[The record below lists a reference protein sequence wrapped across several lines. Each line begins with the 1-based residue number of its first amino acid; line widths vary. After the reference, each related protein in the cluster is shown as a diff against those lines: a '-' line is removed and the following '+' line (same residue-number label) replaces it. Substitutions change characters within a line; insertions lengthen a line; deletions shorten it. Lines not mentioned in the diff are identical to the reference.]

1 MSDQKKEERLTE
13 VQINI
18 AVIKETV
25 KVLSWSSRP
34 AAEDL
39 LEKAIKN
46 LDKLITSSG

>member
-1 MSDQKKEERLTE
+1 MIDKKKEERLTE
-13 VQINI
+13 FQMNI
-18 AVIKETV
+18 EIVREVTKI
-25 KVLSWSSRP
+25 LCWSSRP